1 MTSHKLVVAEKP
13 SVAMSIAKV
22 LGARGRKDGYL
33 EGNGWLVSWC
43 VGHLVALAP
52 ADAYDARYSRWSL
65 NDLPILPA
73 PWQFQ
78 TLPDTRKQMEILREL
93 MRRDDVSSLVCATDA
108 GREGELIFRL
118 VYRECGCGKPF
129 QRLWISSMEEGAIRE
144 GFENLRDS
152 AQYDRLY
159 DAALCRAKA
168 DWLVGINATRLFTA
182 LHQGGVLNVGR
193 VLTPTL
199 ALLTEREAAVQ
210 RFQPE
215 KFYTVELDCGGFR
228 AVSARYASKTE
239 AERARAACL
248 GKPVTVRE
256 VSRTDKTERPP
267 KLCDLTALQREA
279 NRLFGYTAQQTLN
292 YLQSLYEKKLA
303 TYPRTDSRYF
313 TDDMEAGVPALAAA
327 ASAVCGVDAPG
338 EIHAAL
344 VCDSKKVSDHHA
356 LAVTGSAAEA
366 DLTALP
372 TGERTVLQLIAAR
385 LLYAVGSPHT
395 YEETAVTLEC
405 GGVSFAVRGRTERS
419 SGWKDT
425 EQAFLSSLKQK
436 QKRQQKE
443 PAPPLPELAEGQRL
457 EGGDAVLK
465 QGNTSPPAR
474 FTEDTLLSA
483 MEHAGAEDFAKLED
497 IERTGLGTPATR
509 AATIEKLVK
518 SGFAERRDKRLIPTG
533 KGMALAAVLPER
545 LKSAKL
551 TAQWEERLKDVE
563 RGNLAPADFMAG
575 IEAMVSEMVRANRAA
590 GGGNAALS
598 QASRRVIGKC
608 PRCGRDVVEGK
619 KSFFCEAWRDT
630 PPCGFALWKND
641 RFFSDK
647 RKALTPKIAAA
658 LLKDGRVRLKN
669 LFSEKKGV
677 MYDATVIL
685 DDGGGKFVHYKMEF
699 DNTKS
704 TNRKG
709 KGI

>member
-1 MTSHKLVVAEKP
+1 
-13 SVAMSIAKV
+13 
-22 LGARGRKDGYL
+22 
-33 EGNGWLVSWC
+33 
-43 VGHLVALAP
+43 
-52 ADAYDARYSRWSL
+52 
-65 NDLPILPA
+65 
-73 PWQFQ
+73 
-78 TLPDTRKQMEILREL
+78 
-93 MRRDDVSSLVCATDA
+93 
-108 GREGELIFRL
+108 
-118 VYRECGCGKPF
+118 
-129 QRLWISSMEEGAIRE
+129 
-144 GFENLRDS
+144 
-152 AQYDRLY
+152 
-159 DAALCRAKA
+159 
-168 DWLVGINATRLFTA
+168 
-182 LHQGGVLNVGR
+182 
-193 VLTPTL
+193 
-199 ALLTEREAAVQ
+199 
-210 RFQPE
+210 
-215 KFYTVELDCGGFR
+215 
-228 AVSARYASKTE
+228 
-239 AERARAACL
+239 
-248 GKPVTVRE
+248 
-256 VSRTDKTERPP
+256 
-267 KLCDLTALQREA
+267 
-279 NRLFGYTAQQTLN
+279 
-292 YLQSLYEKKLA
+292 
-303 TYPRTDSRYF
+303 
-313 TDDMEAGVPALAAA
+313 
-327 ASAVCGVDAPG
+327 
-338 EIHAAL
+338 
-344 VCDSKKVSDHHA
+344 
-356 LAVTGSAAEA
+356 
-366 DLTALP
+366 
-372 TGERTVLQLIAAR
+372 
-385 LLYAVGSPHT
+385 
-395 YEETAVTLEC
+395 
-405 GGVSFAVRGRTERS
+405 
-419 SGWKDT
+419 
-425 EQAFLSSLKQK
+425 
-436 QKRQQKE
+436 
-443 PAPPLPELAEGQRL
+443 
-457 EGGDAVLK
+457 
-465 QGNTSPPAR
+465 
-474 FTEDTLLSA
+474 